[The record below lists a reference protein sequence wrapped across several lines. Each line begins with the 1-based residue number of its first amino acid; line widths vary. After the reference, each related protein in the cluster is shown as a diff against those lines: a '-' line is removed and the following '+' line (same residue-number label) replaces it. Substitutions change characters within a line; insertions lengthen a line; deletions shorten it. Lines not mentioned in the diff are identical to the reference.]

1 MQIEFTRM
9 LMNMDPMLGGG
20 MYPGM
25 GADSM
30 AAARCGNCG
39 GGGPMSPMGGLG
51 GFGPMGGMGGLGN
64 TQFLMQ
70 MVQFLSVMLLGNMM
84 RQAAMGG
91 AGGGGGTSPLDS
103 MGGAGGSSGTG
114 GTAGTGGTDASGASA
129 GASGSNAVDLGRRFL
144 GQNSIDIKGKL
155 PKFTAAGGQTNNCA
169 DFVSSLLENAGT
181 LKGHFVNVKGLE
193 NALKQQ
199 GWRQIPAAQAKPGD
213 VWMNHSRGHVEL
225 VTQAGG
231 TKTIG
236 SNNDR
241 PGHQVIS
248 ERAKSPSSGIY
259 YTRG

>member
-1 MQIEFTRM
+1 MQINPW
-9 LMNMDPMLGGG
+9 LMNVDPMGGGG

-25 GADSM
+25 GGDSL
-30 AAARCGNCG
+30 AAARCGNCA
-39 GGGPMSPMGGLG
+39 GGPMSPMGPLGFGG
-51 GFGPMGGMGGLGN
+51 GFPMSPGIGN

-70 MVQFLSVMLLGNMM
+70 MVGFLSMMLMANTM

-91 AGGGGGTSPLDS
+91 SGGTSPLDATGGAS
-103 MGGAGGSSGTG
+103 GMGGASGTG
-114 GTAGTGGTDASGASA
+114 GTSGVDTSGGSTAASGNA
-129 GASGSNAVDLGRRFL
+129 AVDLGRKFI

-181 LKGHFVNVKGLE
+181 LKGHFVNVKGME
-193 NALKQQ
+193 QALKQQ

-225 VTQAGG
+225 VTEAGG
-231 TKTIG
+231 RKTIG

-248 ERAKSPSSGIY
+248 ERAKDPGSGIY
-259 YTRG
+259 YTKG

>member
-39 GGGPMSPMGGLG
+39 GGGPMSPMGGMG

-103 MGGAGGSSGTG
+103 TGGAGGTG
-114 GTAGTGGTDASGASA
+114 GTSGTSGTDTSGASA

-193 NALKQQ
+193 SALKQQ

>member
-1 MQIEFTRM
+1 
-9 LMNMDPMLGGG
+9 MNIGFNPMAQSVDPWTGM

-25 GADSM
+25 GMDSM
-30 AAARCGNCG
+30 AAARCGACA
-39 GGGPMSPMGGLG
+39 GGGPM
-51 GFGPMGGMGGLGN
+51 GPMGGFPMSPGLGN

-70 MVQFLSVMLLGNMM
+70 MVQVLSMMLMANTM

-91 AGGGGGTSPLDS
+91 SGGTPPLDGASGAGGTGGTSPVDTS
-103 MGGAGGSSGTG
+103 GGSSSP
-114 GTAGTGGTDASGASA
+114 ASGNA
-129 GASGSNAVDLGRRFL
+129 AVDLGRKFI

-169 DFVSSLLENAGT
+169 DFVSSLLENAGM
-181 LKGHFVNVKGLE
+181 LKGHHVNVKGME
-193 NALKQQ
+193 QALKQQ

-225 VTQAGG
+225 VTEAGG
-231 TKTIG
+231 RKTIG

-248 ERAKSPSSGIY
+248 ERPKDPSSGIY
-259 YTRG
+259 YTKG